1 MKTLLIAASLLGWG
15 AAGPL
20 SAADAAIAG
29 HGCPD
34 RGVREG
40 ARAYSLRAR
49 DFCGAGWTR
58 LRGAGR
64 TGGQTHDEFIDT
76 CLRQCVTARA
86 ATSGASLG
94 WILGGVGAAALAGG
108 VAAGAGGGPHAPP
121 ASP

>member
-1 MKTLLIAASLLGWG
+1 MKSLLIAASLLGLA

-20 SAADAAIAG
+20 SASGAAVAAG
-29 HGCPD
+29 GCPD
-34 RGVREG
+34 RGVREA

-49 DFCGAGWTR
+49 GYCGASWTS
-58 LRGAGR
+58 LLGAGR
-64 TGGQTHDEFIDT
+64 TGGKTHDEFIDT
-76 CLRQCVTARA
+76 CLRQCVTARG

-108 VAAGAGGGPHAPP
+108 VAAGAGGGSHAPP

>member
-1 MKTLLIAASLLGWG
+1 MKSLLIAGLLLGWG

-20 SAADAAIAG
+20 SAADAAVAG
-29 HGCPD
+29 NGCPD

-49 DFCGAGWTR
+49 DFCGASWTR
-58 LRGAGR
+58 LLGAGR
-64 TGGQTHDEFIDT
+64 TGGQTHGEFIDT
-76 CLRQCVTARA
+76 CLRQCVNARG

-108 VAAGAGGGPHAPP
+108 VAAGAGGGSHAPP

>member
-1 MKTLLIAASLLGWG
+1 MKTLFIAALLLGW
-15 AAGPL
+15 ATAGSL
-20 SAADAAIAG
+20 QAADPAFAG
-29 HGCPD
+29 NGCPD

-49 DFCGAGWTR
+49 DFCAAGWTR
-58 LRGAGR
+58 LLGAGR

-76 CLRQCVTARA
+76 CLRQCVTARS

-94 WILGGVGAAALAGG
+94 WVLGGVGAAALAGG
-108 VAAGAGGGPHAPP
+108 VAAGAGGGSHAPP